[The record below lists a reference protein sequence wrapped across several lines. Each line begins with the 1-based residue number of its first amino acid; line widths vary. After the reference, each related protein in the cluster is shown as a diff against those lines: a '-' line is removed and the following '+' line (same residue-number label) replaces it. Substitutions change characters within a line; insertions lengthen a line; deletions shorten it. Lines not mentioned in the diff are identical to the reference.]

1 MIASYSRTTVPAFSL
16 LPVAPAERATSHGLT
31 VPKPSM
37 HERRNEQSRSRFIS
51 DRFGIRLRQLRA
63 SRNLSQ
69 TDMAVS
75 FGIDRSFISDVERGR
90 KSVGL
95 PMLEVI
101 ALGFG
106 MTLAELLED
115 L

>member
-1 MIASYSRTTVPAFSL
+1 MIASYSRPSVPASSL
-16 LPVAPAERATSHGLT
+16 LSVVSTERANHELT
-31 VPKPSM
+31 ARPSI
-37 HERRNEQSRSRFIS
+37 HERRSEQSRSRFIS

-69 TDMAVS
+69 TDMAIS

-106 MTLAELLED
+106 MTLAELLEG